1 MQIEIEDDMMNKF
14 QLANRENI
22 KIIEKLDKSI
32 RSEIISLKAAYMW
45 DRVIVLLGF
54 IAVSSAIYFG
64 LYQP

>member
-1 MQIEIEDDMMNKF
+1 VQIEIEDDMMNKF

-64 LYQP
+64 LHH